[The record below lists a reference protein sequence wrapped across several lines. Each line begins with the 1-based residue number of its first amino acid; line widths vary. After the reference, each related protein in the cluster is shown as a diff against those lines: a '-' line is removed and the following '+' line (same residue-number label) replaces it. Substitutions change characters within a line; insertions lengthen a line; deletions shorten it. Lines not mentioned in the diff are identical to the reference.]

1 MKELLINKINE
12 LLKQEDITE
21 KELCADLTKIVRNHE
36 YKLYESVSASSMS
49 SIFSEAVEKLKNGQ
63 QNDNHIQ
70 TNFKN
75 IDRIIKGLS
84 FGELILVGGR
94 PGMGQ
99 SVFMIN
105 MSLEIALQV
114 PVLYVT
120 FDTNANLLINR
131 FASALTGMNYTNI
144 SFGELSA
151 EELAELG
158 PLVDRMNQYPIYI
171 NDDCRNNI
179 SNLRALCI
187 KQIKENGVR
196 CIFIDYIQILSAY
209 KFNQNRDAEL
219 NYLIKEI
226 KEIALE
232 YNVCIIA
239 GSMLSRAVELR
250 GGVKHPMLSDLRES
264 GALEQY
270 ADKVF
275 FIYRPEYYEIY
286 QDEDGNDTR
295 GLMEVI
301 VAKNNNGFLGT
312 AKLVLKTYSSQLKD
326 FDVEEGTYGS
336 KFNISNK
343 RMDDFDDPPF

>member
-21 KELCADLTKIVRNHE
+21 KELCTDLIKTVRNHE

-49 SIFSEAVEKLKNGQ
+49 SIFSKALEKIKNGQ
-63 QNDNHIQ
+63 QIDNHIQ

-75 IDRIIKGLS
+75 IDKIINGLS

-94 PGMGQ
+94 PGMGK
-99 SVFMIN
+99 SDLMIN

-131 FASALTGMNYTNI
+131 FAGVLIGMNPAKI
-144 SFGELSA
+144 SFGSLSA

-171 NDDCRNNI
+171 NDDCRSNL

-219 NYLIKEI
+219 NYIIKEI
-226 KEIALE
+226 KDIAIE

-239 GSMLSRAVELR
+239 GSMLSRAVEVR
-250 GGVKHPMLSDLRES
+250 GGVKRPMLSDLRES

-286 QDEDGNDTR
+286 QDEEGNDTR
-295 GLMEVI
+295 GIMEVI

-312 AKLVLKTYSSQLKD
+312 AKLVLKNYSSQLKD
-326 FDVEEGTYGS
+326 FDAEEATYES
-336 KFNISNK
+336 KFNISKN
-343 RMDDFDDPPF
+343 RMDDFDLPPF